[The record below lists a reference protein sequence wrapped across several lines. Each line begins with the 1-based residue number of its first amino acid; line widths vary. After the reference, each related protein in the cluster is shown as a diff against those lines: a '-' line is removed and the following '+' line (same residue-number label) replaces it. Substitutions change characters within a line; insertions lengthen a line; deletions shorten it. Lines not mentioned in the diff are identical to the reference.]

1 MEILDSGGCIDVAY
15 CDFMKAFDKVPH
27 HRLLHKLKLYGIGE
41 NYRNWIKSFLLN
53 RRQKVTVNGESS
65 DWRNVTSGI
74 PQGSVL
80 GPVLFVLYI
89 NDLPASLQHNSE
101 PYLYADDTKIFKGIF
116 KDSDCEELQQD
127 IHEMYNWSEK
137 WMLKFHPDKCKTMR
151 IGRSNIDQYSYSLKP
166 GHKPMDNSNAE
177 KDVGVTIDNKLTF
190 EKHITEKVNKANS
203 ILGVIRRTFEYLDL
217 QTFRLLYVSLV
228 RPHLE
233 YANSVW
239 NPFMKKHIDMIE
251 NVQRRATKLIPGL
264 SELTYEERLRKL
276 KLPSLSYRRSRGDM
290 IEVYKIVTNKYDPEV
305 SNILHIQNQSQRTTR
320 GHQYKLVKYR
330 CRLNIRKHSF
340 CHRVINM
347 WNELPE
353 SVVTAKNL
361 LTFEKRLDRHWINQ
375 EQLFNYREPIT
386 TGPDNIKSDEEEL
399 ELVPQAIDSLLPE
412 PDL

>member
-1 MEILDSGGCIDVAY
+1 
-15 CDFMKAFDKVPH
+15 
-27 HRLLHKLKLYGIGE
+27 
-41 NYRNWIKSFLLN
+41 
-53 RRQKVTVNGESS
+53 
-65 DWRNVTSGI
+65 
-74 PQGSVL
+74 
-80 GPVLFVLYI
+80 
-89 NDLPASLQHNSE
+89 
-101 PYLYADDTKIFKGIF
+101 
-116 KDSDCEELQQD
+116 
-127 IHEMYNWSEK
+127 
-137 WMLKFHPDKCKTMR
+137 
-151 IGRSNIDQYSYSLKP
+151 
-166 GHKPMDNSNAE
+166 
-177 KDVGVTIDNKLTF
+177 
-190 EKHITEKVNKANS
+190 
-203 ILGVIRRTFEYLDL
+203 
-217 QTFRLLYVSLV
+217 
-228 RPHLE
+228 
-233 YANSVW
+233 
-239 NPFMKKHIDMIE
+239 
-251 NVQRRATKLIPGL
+251 
-264 SELTYEERLRKL
+264 
-276 KLPSLSYRRSRGDM
+276 M